1 MLLGDVVPDLRALI
15 EQGPERWREV
25 REHAQRRAR
34 AGMPLADCEPLLPVA
49 PRDYVDFYASLEH
62 ATNVGRMFR
71 PDAPLEPNW
80 RHLPVGYHGRASGV
94 VVSGTPVTR
103 PQGQL
108 GEGRFGPTQALDY
121 ECELGLVT
129 DAEARIFGVVLL
141 NDWSARDIQAWEYRP
156 LGPFL
161 GKAFATSISPWI
173 VPLGR
178 PARRHRRGRR
188 TPSRSR
194 ISRDARGEALDIELE
209 VAVNGEVLTRT
220 NARGLYWTPAQML
233 AHVTSGGARGHGRAI
248 CSGPGRSPAPS
259 RAARAACSSA
269 SAASD
274 GSRTATRWCFGR
286 RTWANAPGASCRLVK
301 PGFCRFPGGLEP
313 EIPRVVPLLDWPP
326 GSATGEGGLS
336 RTANLP
342 KEALDLPAPQ

>member
-1 MLLGDVVPDLRALI
+1 MIA
-15 EQGPERWREV
+15 QGPARWREL
-25 REHAQRRAR
+25 REHAHG
-34 AGMPLADCEPLLPVA
+34 AGERLPLAECEPLLPVA

-94 VVSGTPVTR
+94 VVSGTPVKR
-103 PQGQL
+103 PAGQL
-108 GEGRFGPTQALDY
+108 REGRFGPTEALDY

-173 VPLGR
+173 VPLDDLVATDPR
-178 PARRHRRGRR
+178 PQEPVPLPYLA
-188 TPSRSR
+188 
-194 ISRDARGEALDIELE
+194 DAKGQALDIELE

-220 NARGLYWTPAQML
+220 NARHLYWTPGQLL
-233 AHVTSGGARGHGRAI
+233 AHVTSGGAPITAGDLFGTGTISGTEPGSEGCMLERFRGEKWLEDGDEVVL
-248 CSGPGRSPAPS
+248 RSPSLGECA
-259 RAARAACSSA
+259 
-269 SAASD
+269 
-274 GSRTATRWCFGR
+274 GR
-286 RTWANAPGASCRLVK
+286 V
-301 PGFCRFPGGLEP
+301 
-313 EIPRVVPLLDWPP
+313 
-326 GSATGEGGLS
+326 
-336 RTANLP
+336 
-342 KEALDLPAPQ
+342 LPAD

>member
-1 MLLGDVVPDLRALI
+1 VLLGDVIRDLRTLI
-15 EQGPERWREV
+15 EQGPAQWREV
-25 REHAQRRAR
+25 RERTHESGDRI
-34 AGMPLADCEPLLPVA
+34 PLADCEVLLPVA

-71 PDAPLEPNW
+71 PDSPLEPNW

-108 GEGRFGPTQALDY
+108 GEGRFGPTEALDY

-129 DAEARIFGVVLL
+129 DAEERIFGVVLL

-173 VPLGR
+173 VPLDDIPTAPPR
-178 PARRHRRGRR
+178 EQDPE
-188 TPSRSR
+188 PLPYL
-194 ISRDARGEALDIELE
+194 RDAGGEALDLELE

-220 NARGLYWTPAQML
+220 NARSLYWTPAQML
-233 AHVTSGGARGHGRAI
+233 AHVTSGGASVTAGDLFGTGTISGSEPGSEGCLLERFRGERWLEDGDEVVL
-248 CSGPGRSPAPS
+248 RSPSLGECA
-259 RAARAACSSA
+259 
-269 SAASD
+269 
-274 GSRTATRWCFGR
+274 GR
-286 RTWANAPGASCRLVK
+286 VL
-301 PGFCRFPGGLEP
+301 
-313 EIPRVVPLLDWPP
+313 
-326 GSATGEGGLS
+326 TG
-336 RTANLP
+336 R
-342 KEALDLPAPQ
+342 

>member
-1 MLLGDVVPDLRALI
+1 VRHLQAAEAYAARAEARRPVVRIELAHAAPEGGGLSFFGWGTVRQGGGEPAPAARIADEVVLLGDVVPDLRTLI
-15 EQGPERWREV
+15 GQGPERWREV
-25 REHAQRRAR
+25 REHAHEAPSRLPVAE
-34 AGMPLADCEPLLPVA
+34 CEPLLPVA

-80 RHLPVGYHGRASGV
+80 RHLPVGYHGRASSV
-94 VVSGTPVTR
+94 VVSGTAVAR

-173 VPLGR
+173 VPWEDLPKAPPR
-178 PARRHRRGRR
+178 QQDPAPLSYLAR
-188 TPSRSR
+188 
-194 ISRDARGEALDIELE
+194 ARGEALDLELE
-209 VAVNGEVLTRT
+209 VVVNGEVLTRT
-220 NARGLYWTPAQML
+220 NPRHLYWTPSQLL
-233 AHVTSGGARGHGRAI
+233 AHTTSGGAVVTAGDLFGTGTI
-248 CSGPGRSPAPS
+248 SGA
-259 RAARAACSSA
+259 
-269 SAASD
+269 
-274 GSRTATRWCFGR
+274 
-286 RTWANAPGASCRLVK
+286 
-301 PGFCRFPGGLEP
+301 E
-313 EIPRVVPLLDWPP
+313 P
-326 GSATGEGGLS
+326 GSE
-336 RTANLP
+336 
-342 KEALDLPAPQ
+342 